1 METFPKQEPR
11 ANEKKKNR
19 KRKPASRLEAARQRN
34 LSVKVSMAKELSSQG
49 LPQEAIARVLN
60 LDEEEL

>member
-1 METFPKQEPR
+1 MESFPKLEPR
-11 ANEKKKNR
+11 TNGKKKNR
-19 KRKPASRLEAARQRN
+19 KEKPASRMEDAKRRN
-34 LSVKVSMAKELSSQG
+34 ISVKVSMAKELSSQG